1 VTLHS
6 SATATNTMLADDIVW
21 HIINHGFCS
30 FKTKTETQT
39 FCRNEYNV
47 TGLCSRRSCPLAN
60 SRYATV
66 LEKDG
71 TCYLYVKTP
80 ERSHTPAKMW
90 EVTELSNNYSAA
102 LKQIDNLLIYWPKW
116 IKHKCKQR
124 FTKITQYLI
133 RLRTLRSK
141 VRKKIIH
148 VNKKV
153 ERREA
158 RRESKA
164 EAAAKLDM
172 HIKQELLERLK
183 QGTYGEIYNFP
194 PESFQEAL
202 DEQQIDEQPED
213 TEDVDLEDLPE
224 FLPEWETNEFE
235 QEEEVISNKEDE
247 RMSSSSHSK
256 KRKVEL
262 TDRSHEPKTKR
273 KRTHI
278 EIEYEEESAQP
289 KQVN

>member
-1 VTLHS
+1 MFS
-6 SATATNTMLADDIVW
+6 SLLYSLTPENI
-21 HIINHGFCS
+21 FSS
-30 FKTKTETQT
+30 F
-39 FCRNEYNV
+39 V
-47 TGLCSRRSCPLAN
+47 
-60 SRYATV
+60 V
-66 LEKDG
+66 G

-141 VRKKIIH
+141 VHKKIIH

-158 RRESKA
+158 RREAKA
-164 EAAAKLDM
+164 EAAAKLDA

-202 DEQQIDEQPED
+202 DEQQIEQQPE
-213 TEDVDLEDLPE
+213 TPEENDVNDLEDLPE
-224 FLPEWETNEFE
+224 FLAEWETDEFE
-235 QEEEVISNKEDE
+235 HDDQITSDTEDVNKINSSKTKKRKIESIDDKTASKTK
-247 RMSSSSHSK
+247 RTSSLPMIHSLFSSSSLHSISSTITYDFILVRVEN
-256 KRKVEL
+256 RK
-262 TDRSHEPKTKR
+262 TT
-273 KRTHI
+273 T
-278 EIEYEEESAQP
+278 Y
-289 KQVN
+289 